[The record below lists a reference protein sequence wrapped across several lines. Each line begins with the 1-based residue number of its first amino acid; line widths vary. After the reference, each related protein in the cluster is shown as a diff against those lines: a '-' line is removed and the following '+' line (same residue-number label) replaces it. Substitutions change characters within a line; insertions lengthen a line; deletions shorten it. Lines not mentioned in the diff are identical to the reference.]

1 MRLSSLDKTLYN
13 LAGSLSIQEASC
25 ISLSVAAIHGSINVS
40 MVEPYGPHH
49 VPCIVLPMQMKFKKK
64 IHWSI
69 TSSHLL
75 ILWSFQIP
83 LHESVKETPVI
94 QQLEQEEHLSAD
106 GQAGEVPYEEEQEDI
121 DEEEEPEGQ
130 GSEPEAPLEDVS
142 GEPAESGNP
151 GPPLQGSL

>member
-1 MRLSSLDKTLYN
+1 M
-13 LAGSLSIQEASC
+13 
-25 ISLSVAAIHGSINVS
+25 
-40 MVEPYGPHH
+40 
-49 VPCIVLPMQMKFKKK
+49 
-64 IHWSI
+64 
-69 TSSHLL
+69 
-75 ILWSFQIP
+75 
-83 LHESVKETPVI
+83 
-94 QQLEQEEHLSAD
+94 SAD